1 VTTPP
6 RRRHADPGLIGLLG
20 FVMATVI
27 AQLAHLGILE
37 QSPVFWIGA
46 VFGGVVQVI
55 AGMLAWAEGDD
66 FHFLVYNAFG
76 WYWIVQPGFLLGE
89 QLQIFQVSDGA
100 RGTFAVS
107 FAVLAVV
114 FALAGAAHNSV
125 LPLTLLCVAAGL
137 ALQGVALFAGVGGL
151 GVAGSIV
158 LLVAS
163 ALAAYMGVE
172 KFYWRT
178 LGRRVVPLGRAWV
191 RPHAAGVDDES

>member
-1 VTTPP
+1 VTTPALP
-6 RRRHADPGLIGLLG
+6 RHADPGLIGLLG

-55 AGMLAWAEGDD
+55 AGMLSWADGDD

-89 QLQIFQVSDGA
+89 QLQIFAVSDGA
-100 RGTFAVS
+100 RGTFAIS
-107 FAVLAVV
+107 FAVLAAV
-114 FALAGAAHNSV
+114 FAVAGAAHNSV
-125 LPLTLLCVAAGL
+125 LPFTLLCVALGL
-137 ALQGVALFAGVGGL
+137 GLQGIALFAGASAL
-151 GVAGSIV
+151 SAAGSVV

-163 ALAAYMGVE
+163 AAAAYMGIE

-178 LGRRVVPLGRAWV
+178 LGRRVLPLGPAWV
-191 RPHAAGVDDES
+191 GGAARGQ

>member
-1 VTTPP
+1 MPLPP
-6 RRRHADPGLIGLLG
+6 RRADPGLIGLLG

-37 QSPVFWIGA
+37 ESPVFWVGA

-55 AGMLAWAEGDD
+55 AGMLAWADGDD

-89 QLQIFQVSDGA
+89 ELGVFDVSDGA
-100 RGTFAVS
+100 RGTFALA
-107 FAVLAVV
+107 FAILAFV
-114 FALAGAAHNSV
+114 FAFAGAAHNTV
-125 LPLTLLCVAAGL
+125 LPLTLASVSLGL
-137 ALQGVALFAGVGGL
+137 ALQAVAAFTAVTGL
-151 GVAGSIV
+151 AAAGSIV
-158 LLVAS
+158 LLIAS

-178 LGRRVVPLGRAWV
+178 LQRRLLPLGRPWIPARADV
-191 RPHAAGVDDES
+191 ES